1 MLALVDRHLNW
12 IELLP
17 SKDAQ
22 SGMLRP
28 CGIGIIL
35 LLALLSGR
43 LAFTRNISN
52 VHGHLVIFVSK
63 VCVY

>member
-17 SKDAQ
+17 LKVAQ

-28 CGIGIIL
+28 CGMGIIL
-35 LLALLSGR
+35 RLASLAGR
-43 LAFTRNISN
+43 LTFTRNISN
-52 VHGHLVIFVSK
+52 VHGYLVIFVSK